1 MDKIKAFFSN
11 KVTKIVAWVVLALAV
26 VVLILGGATQE
37 VITGGVVLV
46 VGIVTAV
53 AGFITFIANAIKKD
67 E

>member
-46 VGIVTAV
+46 VGIVAAV
-53 AGFITFIANAIKKD
+53 SAFIAFVVGAIKK
-67 E
+67 EE

>member
-1 MDKIKAFFSN
+1 MNKIKAFFSN

-46 VGIVTAV
+46 VGIVAAV

>member
-46 VGIVTAV
+46 VGIVAAV
-53 AGFITFIANAIKKD
+53 SALIAFIVNAITKG

>member
-46 VGIVTAV
+46 VGIVAAV
-53 AGFITFIANAIKKD
+53 SALIAFIVNAIKKD

>member
-11 KVTKIVAWVVLALAV
+11 KVTKIVAWVVLALSV

-46 VGIVTAV
+46 VGIVAAV
-53 AGFITFIANAIKKD
+53 SALIAFIVNAIKKD

>member
-1 MDKIKAFFSN
+1 
-11 KVTKIVAWVVLALAV
+11 VTKIVAWVVLALAV

-46 VGIVTAV
+46 VGIVAAV
-53 AGFITFIANAIKKD
+53 SALIAFIVNAIKKD